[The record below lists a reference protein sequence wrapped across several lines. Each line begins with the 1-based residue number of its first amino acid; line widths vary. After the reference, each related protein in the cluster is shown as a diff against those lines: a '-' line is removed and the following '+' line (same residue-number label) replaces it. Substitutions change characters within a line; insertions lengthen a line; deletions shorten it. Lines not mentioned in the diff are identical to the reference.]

1 MKKEMPNTCMGRK
14 EICFDL
20 VFGTALKD
28 LEVEYLVTQ
37 LNGKWCRNYIFR
49 GNDADLTD
57 CLPVPQLVL
66 GSNRNVWAIFYQ
78 GHDIFP
84 TRNFFYR
91 IQTSC
96 RQFSFMRFDG
106 CLHSHFRIIRPFCY
120 RKAATFPKY
129 RRNWEWV

>member
-1 MKKEMPNTCMGRK
+1 MPNTCMRRK

-66 GSNRNVWAIFYQ
+66 GS
-78 GHDIFP
+78 
-84 TRNFFYR
+84 
-91 IQTSC
+91 
-96 RQFSFMRFDG
+96 
-106 CLHSHFRIIRPFCY
+106 
-120 RKAATFPKY
+120 FPKSLMFTQQK
-129 RRNWEWV
+129 RMGDILPRT